1 MNLPP
6 LTQCPPAQGSVL
18 LVFLSDAELYSHT
31 EISKWREE
39 IMVNM
44 RKITWKRLKKQN
56 SRIYWYSITSKRLC
70 GDVIIGKE
78 LI

>member
-1 MNLPP
+1 MTITWFWRLSFKYSHWMNLPP

-44 RKITWKRLKKQN
+44 RKIT
-56 SRIYWYSITSKRLC
+56 
-70 GDVIIGKE
+70 
-78 LI
+78 